1 MKTMKKL
8 ILGLAATSL
17 CALTPLPAFAS
28 PSSDDIDGICT
39 DIVGKSLEFSPKII
53 LDERVLLA
61 CRPILEKAW
70 NLETGQVKDLV
81 DYYNGS
87 PQNRE
92 RVVNFVA
99 AKLLRLSFLSNGSNG
114 YKPLR
119 QEITNH
125 YKPAKKSLTADDF
138 STFQTILHDGTI
150 RAIEINGGDYPDF
163 IYNWL
168 KQY

>member
-1 MKTMKKL
+1 MKKL

-17 CALTPLPAFAS
+17 CALAVPPVFAS
-28 PSSDDIDGICT
+28 PPSGDIDGICT
-39 DIVGKSLEFSPKII
+39 DIVGKSLEFSSKVI

-70 NLETGQVKDLV
+70 NLETGQVKGLV

-87 PQNRE
+87 PQNKE
-92 RVVNFVA
+92 SVVNFVA

-119 QEITNH
+119 QEIANH
-125 YKPAKKSLTADDF
+125 YKPAKKLLSAEDF
-138 STFQTILHDGTI
+138 STFQTILHDGTKL
-150 RAIEINGGDYPDF
+150 AIDINGGDYPDF